1 MFSVRAQTFTLE
13 GGLLPAACN
22 ETTSKYN
29 LLQAVRLVKWEYS
42 GRRRVG
48 LRGISLNLQAFVMR
62 ASITAILHF
71 ELALIQAATTLR
83 RNRDE
88 TATKPLEFY
97 RQNDETT
104 RFYKIVIYM

>member
-1 MFSVRAQTFTLE
+1 MQPLASGTLGE
-13 GGLLPAACN
+13 M
-22 ETTSKYN
+22 
-29 LLQAVRLVKWEYS
+29 EYS

-71 ELALIQAATTLR
+71 ELALMQAATTLR

-88 TATKPLEFY
+88 TATKPLEFD
-97 RQNDETT
+97 RENDETT
-104 RFYKIVIYM
+104 ILQKKNIS